1 MTDVSQGPYT
11 PEAQQHFLSRLT
23 RLRQDDLAVL
33 RGNLG
38 ERLHA
43 ARGGYVTIA
52 RLTGGGQGWPY
63 RTRDDYFLVATV
75 AAVVLS
81 SPHVGNFGA
90 SLRRLQQ
97 AVNRDLAEAVERLLE
112 SDRDQLSRHMG
123 NFALDLARERVPVN
137 VHLLLTDVLAW
148 TAESR
153 HVQRRWA
160 DSFVDVR
167 ESLQS
172 GGA

>member
-1 MTDVSQGPYT
+1 MIDISQGPYT
-11 PEAQQHFLSRLT
+11 PEAQQRFLSRLS

-33 RGNLG
+33 RRNLG

-43 ARGGYVTIA
+43 ARAGYVTIA
-52 RLTGGGQGWPY
+52 RLTGGGQGWRY
-63 RTRDDYFLVATV
+63 QARDDYFLVATL
-75 AAVVLS
+75 AAVVPA

-123 NFALDLARERVPVN
+123 TFALDLARERVPVN
-137 VHLLLTDVLAW
+137 VHILLTDVLGW

-160 DSFVDVR
+160 DSFIDVR
-167 ESLQS
+167 DSLQS
-172 GGA
+172 GGT

>member
-1 MTDVSQGPYT
+1 MTDVSQAPYT
-11 PEAQQHFLSRLT
+11 PEAQQLFLSRLR

-33 RGNLG
+33 RRNLG

-52 RLTGGGQGWPY
+52 RLTGGAQSWPY
-63 RTRDDYFLVATV
+63 RARDDYFLVATV
-75 AAVVLS
+75 AAVVPANS
-81 SPHVGNFGA
+81 HVGNFGA

-112 SDRDQLSRHMG
+112 SDRDQLSRHLG
-123 NFALDLARERVPVN
+123 NFALDLARERIPVH
-137 VHLLLTDVLAW
+137 VHVLLTDVLAW

-153 HVQRRWA
+153 HVQLRWA